1 MVGTIAIAR
10 SRTSRRGT
18 LFRAGARVASA
29 APEAK
34 RFESLDGAF
43 DSDGVAIAFIDEGAG
58 YPVLLIHGFGSNLQ
72 VNWAATSWVRDLQAA
87 GRRVIA
93 LDNRGHGRSGK
104 PHDPAAYRVEI
115 MAEDAR
121 RLLDHLGIE
130 RADVIGYSMGARIAA
145 ALAIAHPERVRRAVF
160 SGMGDAMVKGGGAP
174 EPIAAALRA
183 KSLSDVGDER
193 ARAYRLFAEQTK
205 SDREALAACI
215 LGSREPLPAASAAA
229 ISVPV
234 LVAVGTEDE
243 VAGSA
248 VGLAALIPGAEV
260 FAIPGRDHMKA
271 VGDRRHKQA
280 VLAFLNQAA

>member
-1 MVGTIAIAR
+1 MET
-10 SRTSRRGT
+10 
-18 LFRAGARVASA
+18 
-29 APEAK
+29 
-34 RFESLDGAF
+34 F
-43 DSDGVAIAFIDEGAG
+43 DSDGVEIAYLDAGEG
-58 YPVLLIHGFGSNLQ
+58 PPTLLIHGFGSNSN
-72 VNWAATSWVRDLQAA
+72 VNWASTSWVRDLNAA

-104 PHDPAAYRVEI
+104 PHDPAVYDPAV

-145 ALAIAHPERVRRAVF
+145 YLALAHPECIRRAVF
-160 SGMGDAMVKGGGAP
+160 SGLGDAMVKGIGDP
-174 EPIAAALRA
+174 EAIAAALRA
-183 KSLSDVGDER
+183 KSVDEVSDPG
-193 ARAYRLFAEQTK
+193 AHAYRVFAEQTK

-215 LGSREPLPAASAAA
+215 LGSRRPLSAEEAGKIA
-229 ISVPV
+229 VPV

-248 VGLAALIPGAEV
+248 AGLAALIPGAES

-271 VGDRRHKQA
+271 VGDKSHKQA
-280 VLAFLNQAA
+280 VIDFLDRPE